1 MQDDLTNLK
10 EDMVAFVEGHGLR
23 RFHGYVSGEE
33 AQSVMWD
40 AGENPDSWKDF
51 VELAKAAG
59 ASFLTTNDWVLER
72 EEADELLAR
81 LRSTQ
86 VADDE
91 HIEDARWLRGY
102 VGKTGFLQLG
112 FAYQGTMFLYEIFTE
127 WYERY
132 QHLVEVA
139 DEFGG
144 IVIDETDQDDEH

>member
-1 MQDDLTNLK
+1 M
-10 EDMVAFVEGHGLR
+10 
-23 RFHGYVSGEE
+23 
-33 AQSVMWD
+33 
-40 AGENPDSWKDF
+40 
-51 VELAKAAG
+51 
-59 ASFLTTNDWVLER
+59 NDWVLER
-72 EEADELLAR
+72 DEADELLER
-81 LRSTQ
+81 LRSMQ

-91 HIEDARWLRGY
+91 HIEDARWLRAY
-102 VGKTGFLQLG
+102 LGKTGFLQLG

>member
-1 MQDDLTNLK
+1 
-10 EDMVAFVEGHGLR
+10 
-23 RFHGYVSGEE
+23 
-33 AQSVMWD
+33 MWD

-59 ASFLTTNDWVLER
+59 ASFLTMNDWVLER
-72 EEADELLAR
+72 DEADELLER

-91 HIEDARWLRGY
+91 HIEDARWL
-102 VGKTGFLQLG
+102 